1 MRNSTDILIKS
12 ELLLGLSQESLE
24 KFLVRNFSSRLHNQ
38 TVCDEIIRT
47 LICLH
52 VFTPCGEDGQL
63 HAPSLEECTAV
74 RDTQCTPEWDE
85 IEALAPNQTSP
96 LPTCETLPPP
106 SALSLCPG

>member
-24 KFLVRNFSSRLHNQ
+24 SVLVGGFSSRPHNR
-38 TVCDEIIRT
+38 VECDEIIRT

-74 RDTQCTPEWDE
+74 RNIQCAQEWAD
-85 IEALAPNQTSP
+85 IEALAPKQALP

>member
-1 MRNSTDILIKS
+1 MRNSTDVLIKS

-24 KFLVRNFSSRLHNQ
+24 NVLVGGFSSRPHNRAE
-38 TVCDEIIRT
+38 CDEIICT

-63 HAPSLEECTAV
+63 NAPSLEECTAV
-74 RDTQCTPEWDE
+74 RDTQCAQEWAE
-85 IEALAPNQTSP
+85 IEALAPKQASP